1 MSDNT
6 YFESTDMRKNFKAY
20 KKAYFK
26 LWEEIE
32 RLTQENKQLQ
42 EALLQ
47 CRPLNIDGEIGYCI
61 FCGGEI
67 DEGDFG
73 HRDDC
78 EYLRLTD

>member
-42 EALLQ
+42 EALQ
-47 CRPLNIDGEIGYCI
+47 KCSPYVFIRCTPCKFCRIP
-61 FCGGEI
+61 
-67 DEGDFG
+67 EGNG
-73 HRDDC
+73 HTADC
-78 EYLRLTD
+78 EYIKLTEVQE